1 MTVDDAAFVE
11 KMAEREEVGIFGSP
25 WVSLTRKERDRLAAL
40 ARLAVNEA
48 NTAPGDLNRLSC
60 GCWFRACS
68 KAHEDSI
75 AGEAQQRLADAE
87 KGSAANAMEL
97 VHWQRRA
104 REQDIALITAEARV
118 REVEEALRPFAEAPV
133 AGDTFLVNG
142 ADVNRARAALAR
154 RTT

>member
-68 KAHEDSI
+68 KVHEDSI

-87 KGSAANAMEL
+87 
-97 VHWQRRA
+97 
-104 REQDIALITAEARV
+104 ARV
-118 REVEEALRPFAEAPV
+118 RELEEAGREMMTA
-133 AGDTFLVNG
+133 
-142 ADVNRARAALAR
+142 ADELMTEFVSKRRAAD
-154 RTT
+154 